1 MAPVTLNCTPIVGHI
16 QQLEVQFFMTK
27 FSGDVKLAAVQRYLE
42 GVESYSSIAASIG
55 TSAYMVRNWVLQYE
69 HQGEEAFVKSY
80 TSYSVQFKLDVLNY
94 MNTYG
99 TSPNETA
106 AIFRITSPGLIRK
119 WRMQFQSQGIDALIS
134 KKKGRPAMKKGHKK
148 GTPVEGSVEALQEE
162 LERLRMENA
171 YLKKL
176 NALVQSKEKLQS
188 KTKRK

>member
-1 MAPVTLNCTPIVGHI
+1 
-16 QQLEVQFFMTK
+16 MTK

-55 TSAYMVRNWVLQYE
+55 ASAYMVRNWVLQYE

-134 KKKGRPAMKKGHKK
+134 KKKSSGMMSSP
-148 GTPVEGSVEALQEE
+148 
-162 LERLRMENA
+162 
-171 YLKKL
+171 
-176 NALVQSKEKLQS
+176 
-188 KTKRK
+188 

>member
-1 MAPVTLNCTPIVGHI
+1 
-16 QQLEVQFFMTK
+16 MTK

-42 GVESYSSIAASIG
+42 GVESYASIAASIG
-55 TSAYMVRNWVLQYE
+55 ASDYMVRNWVLQYE